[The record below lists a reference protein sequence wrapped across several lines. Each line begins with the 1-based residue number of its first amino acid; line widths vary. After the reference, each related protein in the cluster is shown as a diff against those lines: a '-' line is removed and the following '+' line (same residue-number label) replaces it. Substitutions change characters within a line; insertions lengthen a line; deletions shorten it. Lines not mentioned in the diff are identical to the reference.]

1 VQAMRPG
8 RSSATR
14 RTHSALRHYGPVA
27 GLVLLGCLMVV
38 LTVVGTTSIAQGPG
52 NLALN
57 AGVEILT
64 TLITVAVVAPLV
76 RRNQDSVIKL
86 HSNLNFRHFIEQSAR
101 ARRQVQ
107 VFSTFADLLQIEDT
121 DIFLGNVRSLL
132 ERGGHV
138 DFLLLHPDSLTTEQ
152 RQRELRG
159 VGTRVSDLIIGNIHT
174 LNEFK
179 STLPEVLAQNLSMR
193 LYDASA
199 SIIMYRWDDRSLIS
213 FLAPDR
219 LAEEGTHLE
228 IDMRSPIG
236 AFVDARFFELWSQPR
251 TMTLE
256 QYMALSLTFVS
267 DKEGW
272 TSVSAS
278 VSARY
283 VIVEGAHYV
292 DSSPVLVAQALHPD
306 QVLRAHRTDDHA
318 ARYDLVLIDPD
329 DSPIREVLAEAFR
342 LKYRDPVRIFVH
354 LRPDAIG

>member
-1 VQAMRPG
+1 
-8 RSSATR
+8 
-14 RTHSALRHYGPVA
+14 
-27 GLVLLGCLMVV
+27 MVV
-38 LTVVGTTSIAQGPG
+38 LTVVGTMSVAQGPG

-76 RRNQDSVIKL
+76 RRNEDSVIKL
-86 HSNLNFRHFIEQSAR
+86 HSNLNFRHFTAQSAK

-107 VFSTFADLLQIEDT
+107 VFTTFTDLLQIQDT

-132 ERGGHV
+132 AKGGHV

-159 VGTRVSDLIIGNIHT
+159 VGTRVSDLIVGNIHT
-174 LNEFK
+174 LNDFTN
-179 STLPEVLAQNLSMR
+179 TLPDALAQNLSVR

-228 IDMRSPIG
+228 IDMRSAIG

-251 TMTLE
+251 TVTLA
-256 QYMALSLTFVS
+256 QYMAMSLTLVGHEDGGS
-267 DKEGW
+267 
-272 TSVSAS
+272 TAS

-292 DSSPVLVAQALHPD
+292 DSSPILVAQALHPD
-306 QVLRAHRTDDHA
+306 RVLRARRTEDHA
-318 ARYDLVLIDPD
+318 AAYELVLVDPD
-329 DSPIREVLAEAFR
+329 ASPIRDVLAEAFR
-342 LKYRDPVRIFVH
+342 LKYRDPVGSFVH
-354 LRPDAIG
+354 LKPYAIV